1 MSSLVV
7 AIPNDAELAGEIGKK
22 GSENGITFYNRN
34 VDGEAIVILAPT
46 DPASKFYALAEAIL
60 ISDMVVISTARMDWL
75 LGESLIAASLLGK
88 RTIFTKEN
96 DVSRMLASMP
106 PAQHEFLERKS
117 VLGRLAEFKRDP
129 KQAAEELRVDID
141 KSFPVKGVG
150 TVLLGIVR
158 AGTVRVHDTLHSS
171 LGKEIPVRSIQ
182 VHDNDSKEAAAG
194 ERVGLAVKGIDH
206 SEIEKGEI
214 LSMKGRPR
222 LTSFGA
228 ELRMSPLLKD
238 KPAYEGAINCM
249 LVSGF
254 SASNCKVSGNVERV
268 SIRLDK
274 PVALWKGD
282 SFLLIRE
289 KSPRVFAAGI
299 VGDPE

>member
-34 VDGEAIVILAPT
+34 AGGEAIVILVPT
-46 DPASKFYALAEAIL
+46 DPVSKFYALAEAIL
-60 ISDMVVISTARMDWL
+60 MADVVVISTARMDSL

-96 DVSRMLASMP
+96 DLSRMLSSMP
-106 PAQHEFLERKS
+106 PAQREFVERRD
-117 VLGRLAEFKRDP
+117 VLGKLAEFKRDP
-129 KQAAEELRVDID
+129 AQAAGELRVDMD

-158 AGTVRVHDTLHSS
+158 TGIVRVHDTLHSS
-171 LGKEIPVRSIQ
+171 SGKEILVRSIQ

-194 ERVGLAVKGIDH
+194 ERVGFAVKGIDH

-214 LSMKGRPR
+214 LSPKGRPR
-222 LTSFGA
+222 LSSFGA
-228 ELRMSPLLKD
+228 ELRMSPLLKEN
-238 KPAYEGAINCM
+238 PSPEGAINCM
-249 LVSGF
+249 LVS
-254 SASNCKVSGNVERV
+254 
-268 SIRLDK
+268 
-274 PVALWKGD
+274 
-282 SFLLIRE
+282 
-289 KSPRVFAAGI
+289 
-299 VGDPE
+299 